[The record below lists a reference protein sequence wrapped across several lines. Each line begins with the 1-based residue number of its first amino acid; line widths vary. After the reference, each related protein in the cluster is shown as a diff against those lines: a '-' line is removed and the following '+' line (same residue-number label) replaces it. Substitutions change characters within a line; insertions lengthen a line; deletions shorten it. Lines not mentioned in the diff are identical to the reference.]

1 MADVMN
7 LEVVSR
13 DKVLVKNSKVT
24 SVVVPGISGDLGI
37 LPHHAAL
44 LTVLKEGKLHYKT
57 DNENFDIQ
65 IKSGFIEVLN
75 NKVIVL
81 ISELAEE
88 DN

>member
-1 MADVMN
+1 MSDVMN
-7 LEVVSR
+7 LEIVSR
-13 DKVLVKNSKVT
+13 DKVLVKHAGVT

-44 LTVLKEGKLHYKT
+44 LTVLKEGNLHYKIE
-57 DNENFDIQ
+57 NENFEIQ

-75 NKVIVL
+75 NNIIVL

-88 DN
+88 NS